1 MINKEKLTVYGIL
14 GGLTIISGT
23 IGGALTAVIM
33 TKSNIAN
40 KKAIAVNE
48 NKNEIFKNEIYESL
62 NKYSADFESSI
73 EILAKSNDVIEESIT
88 RAKDTITKVA
98 EAENKA
104 TENIS
109 NELKKITNDS
119 IIKIQQE
126 GNRIFAETNEH
137 FEKNKQKYWEEK

>member
-33 TKSNIAN
+33 TKSNRAN